1 MKIFGFIFMLW
12 SLNCFS
18 QNCNFNVV
26 KTDLNQDGSISY
38 STSFSFKGDT
48 LKLKSVIQDIKAY
61 AELTGAISEVKEI
74 NSKNNLREYYM
85 LYDMP
90 WPLENRQSVS
100 SSRIWNEN
108 GKMMIHTK
116 PFKSTYN
123 FENEAIIMDNFFEK
137 WEVTQSNNNEIMVNL
152 NGLIDLKGE
161 LPSWLV
167 KTFIPNELKNS
178 YTSIIEKAIK

>member
-1 MKIFGFIFMLW
+1 MKIFSFVLMFL
-12 SLNCFS
+12 SLSCFS
-18 QNCNFNVV
+18 QDYNFTDV

-48 LKLKSVIQDIKAY
+48 LKLKSVVQNIKAY
-61 AELTGAISEVKEI
+61 PELTGAISEVKEI
-74 NSKNNLREYYM
+74 NSKNNLREYYR
-85 LYDMP
+85 LYDIP
-90 WPLENRQSVS
+90 WPLENRQSVN

-116 PFKSTYN
+116 PFKSSYN

-137 WEVTQSNNNEIMVNL
+137 WEVSQTTNNNISVNV

-178 YTSIIEKAIK
+178 YTSIIKKVIK

>member
-1 MKIFGFIFMLW
+1 MKIFGFVFMLL
-12 SLNCFS
+12 SLSCFS
-18 QNCNFNVV
+18 QDYNFNDV

-38 STSFSFKGDT
+38 STSFIFKGDT

-74 NSKNNLREYYM
+74 NNKNNLREYYM

-108 GKMMIHTK
+108 GKMMIHTEPYK
-116 PFKSTYN
+116 AAYN
-123 FENEAIIMDNFFEK
+123 FENEAIIMNNFFEK
-137 WEVTQSNNNEIMVNL
+137 WEVTQTNDNEIMVNV

-178 YTSIIEKAIK
+178 YRSIIKRAIK